1 MKRWLT
7 LVALM
12 AIPLVL
18 FGTPVAAQDDDEEAA
33 VSHSEDDWDDGL
45 NPRYALGF
53 GYGLVNLDEEAFE
66 DDVEPYLM
74 ASFRIRMGKNSAKQK
89 GMRGYLEPEIGYWNR
104 DSNGNSSSDLLIG
117 LNVVGV
123 QPLGAVDFFVGGGLG
138 VHFLDQDLVIDDD
151 SISESATSIGANA
164 NFGVDVHLSQKI
176 SLFAAGRFD
185 IVEERNDLEAK
196 AYMGLRI
203 FFP

>member
-7 LVALM
+7 VVALM

-18 FGTPVAAQDDDEEAA
+18 FGTPVVAQDDDENAA
-33 VSHSEDDWDDGL
+33 VSDDWDDDRL
-45 NPRYALGF
+45 NPRYALGV

-74 ASFRIRMGKNSAKQK
+74 ASFRIRMGKNKGARK
-89 GMRGYLEPEIGYWNR
+89 GMRGYLEPEVGYWDRN
-104 DSNGNSSSDLLIG
+104 SNGNESSDFLLG
-117 LNVVGV
+117 LNIVGV

-138 VHFLDQDLVIDDD
+138 AHFIDSDIQLDDERLSD
-151 SISESATSIGANA
+151 SATSLGANA
-164 NFGVDVHLSQKI
+164 HFGVDVQLSRKV

-185 IVEERNDLEAK
+185 IVEERDDLEAK
-196 AYMGLRI
+196 AYMGLR
-203 FFP
+203 FFFE

>member
-7 LVALM
+7 VVALM

-18 FGTPVAAQDDDEEAA
+18 FGTPVVAQDDDETAA
-33 VSHSEDDWDDGL
+33 VSHSEDDWADGQ

-66 DDVEPYLM
+66 DDVESYLM
-74 ASFRIRMGKNSAKQK
+74 ASFRIRMGKGKGNQK
-89 GMRGYLEPEIGYWNR
+89 RMRGYLEPEVGYWKR
-104 DSNGNSSSDLLIG
+104 DSNGNSSSDLLLG
-117 LNVVGV
+117 LNIVGV
-123 QPLGAVDFFVGGGLG
+123 QPLGAVDFFIGGGLG
-138 VHFLDQDLVIDDD
+138 AHFIDRDLVIDDSSLSD
-151 SISESATSIGANA
+151 SSVSVGANA
-164 NFGVDVHLSQKI
+164 QFGVDVHLSKKV

-185 IVEERNDLEAK
+185 IVEERDDLEAK

-203 FFP
+203 FFQ